1 MKSANTR
8 LQEQTVKMISNKEK
22 NNNILLD
29 SLIRYVLPIF
39 NKKAKDKKKQSKLEE
54 LVKKEKSITKP
65 LELIFLEELVDSFL
79 RNKSDGIKTIKKIRT
94 PDIEINNNASKNDES
109 EIKYSIALERKKE
122 SRDNAAYSVEIKYE
136 ENENEE
142 KLKVKVK
149 IDNYSLD
156 KNPLQKNNLKDNK
169 EYSFIITK
177 QKENKTKDNYSV
189 SLIYENNYEK
199 ERLSIDY
206 KSTRGTYLNRRQE
219 ALHDFSDRV
228 PGKSLETFPVSGN
241 EGLYGFTYL
250 GDIKIWRRDDLS
262 GKFAKMVDIHESIH
276 TPDEYE
282 TRILTDWIM
291 TKQTVKYIK

>member
-1 MKSANTR
+1 M
-8 LQEQTVKMISNKEK
+8 
-22 NNNILLD
+22 
-29 SLIRYVLPIF
+29 
-39 NKKAKDKKKQSKLEE
+39 
-54 LVKKEKSITKP
+54 
-65 LELIFLEELVDSFL
+65 IFLEELVDSFL
-79 RNKSDGIKTIKKIRT
+79 RNKSNGIKTIKKIRT

-250 GDIKIWRRDDLS
+250 GDIKVWRRDDLS